1 MAGWQCMGRG
11 TTAVSSRGLRLVA
24 VCGLIDRSLW
34 SSRASLL
41 ASTTVAH
48 RGGRRQATES
58 YRAAKVCASAR
69 GVRGGLRGRGRGLCH
84 LPLLL
89 GSLHVGWVVQ
99 IVWAWG
105 VAGGMHVMAMLF
117 PGEVPEPSAGR
128 RATGRVCHRMCV
140 VSWVTGWWVCGV
152 RGGRDAGCVDAQ

>member
-105 VAGGMHVMAMLF
+105 VASGMHVMAMLF
-117 PGEVPEPSAGR
+117 PGEVPEPLVLVAGR
-128 RATGRVCHRMCV
+128 LGACVTVCVPC
-140 VSWVTGWWVCGV
+140 
-152 RGGRDAGCVDAQ
+152 RG